1 MTEVAVVGIDIGKT
15 SFHLI
20 GLDVAGSIQ
29 WKKKLSRSQLMR
41 HMAALPRCL
50 VGMEA
55 CCGALMMPRF
65 SGHEFRPFVV
75 RPVPGSCIR
84 ERSGSAAG
92 YSSLRYTRIVR
103 VWHPRGSAIVVG
115 GRVRP

>member
-29 WKKKLSRSQLMR
+29 WKKKLSRSQLIR

-50 VGMEA
+50 VGIEA
-55 CCGALMMPRF
+55 CCGAHHLARELSALDHDVRLMAPLFVEAVPQIQQERLPRCRGDRR
-65 SGHEFRPFVV
+65 SRSATDNAV
-75 RPVPGSCIR
+75 RTGQVC
-84 ERSGSAAG
+84 
-92 YSSLRYTRIVR
+92 
-103 VWHPRGSAIVVG
+103 
-115 GRVRP
+115 